1 LDGES
6 RTHDPAAAISAV
18 VTGFVEVVLVLQ
30 PAFSAC
36 ANRLPGAL
44 PGLVSGV
51 LSACACG

>member
-18 VTGFVEVVLVLQ
+18 VTGFVGVILVLQ